1 MKNLNLALNSE
12 VAEFIQENGKYG
24 VAALAMWIAGKTIY
38 EIALEAIQNGY
49 ELTFQFGKEKNEIR
63 FFKPECA

>member
-12 VAEFIQENGKYG
+12 VARFIQENGKHG
-24 VAALAMWIAGKTIY
+24 VTVIVAWMACKAVV
-38 EIALEAIQNGY
+38 EIASEAIQNGY
-49 ELTFQFGKEKNEIR
+49 ELNFQLSKEKNIK